1 MMAEEFFVYC
11 LIASNGNSYIG
22 ATVDLGRRLRQH
34 NGELVGG
41 AVATKIQVKKG
52 QVWERACYI
61 KGMPDWR
68 TALQVEWRWKQLS
81 RKLPKNKLPLERR
94 LIALSQLLLLERPTT
109 KAVLYSEW
117 KQPPEIVFEME
128 NAKSFYSQY
137 NPNLNINP
145 VS

>member
-1 MMAEEFFVYC
+1 MIAEDFFVYC

-22 ATVDLGRRLRQH
+22 ATVDLNRRLRQH
-34 NGELVGG
+34 NGEIVGG

-52 QVWERACYI
+52 EVWQRACYM

-81 RKLPKNKLPLERR
+81 RKLPKSKLPLERR
-94 LIALSQLLLLERPTT
+94 MMALSQLLLLERPTS
-109 KAVLYSEW
+109 KAIAYAEW
-117 KQPPEIVFEME
+117 KQPPEIVFEMGHAE
-128 NAKSFYSQY
+128 SLYAQV
-137 NPNLNINP
+137 NP

>member
-1 MMAEEFFVYC
+1 MIAEEFFVYC

-22 ATVDLGRRLRQH
+22 ATVDLNRRLRQH
-34 NGELVGG
+34 NGEIVGG
-41 AVATKIQVKKG
+41 AVATKIQVKRG
-52 QVWERACYI
+52 EVWERACYI

-81 RKLPKNKLPLERR
+81 RKLPKHKLPLERR
-94 LIALSQLLLLERPTT
+94 LIALSQLLLLERPTS
-109 KAVLYSEW
+109 KAIAYSEW

-128 NAKSFYSQY
+128 TAESFYTGLIS
-137 NPNLNINP
+137 P

>member
-1 MMAEEFFVYC
+1 MIAEEFFVYC

-22 ATVDLGRRLRQH
+22 ATVDLNRRLRQH
-34 NGELVGG
+34 NGEIVGG
-41 AVATKIQVKKG
+41 AVATKIQIKKG
-52 QVWERACYI
+52 EVWERACYI

-94 LIALSQLLLLERPTT
+94 MMALSQLLLLERPTS
-109 KAVLYSEW
+109 KAMAYTEW

-128 NAKSFYSQY
+128 NAESFYTGLIS
-137 NPNLNINP
+137 P

>member
-1 MMAEEFFVYC
+1 MIAEEFFVYC

-22 ATVDLGRRLRQH
+22 ATVDLNRRLRQH
-34 NGELVGG
+34 NGEIVGG

-52 QVWERACYI
+52 EVWQRACYM

-81 RKLPKNKLPLERR
+81 RKLPKSKLPLERR
-94 LIALSQLLLLERPTT
+94 MMALSQLLLLERPTS
-109 KAVLYSEW
+109 KAIAYSEW
-117 KQPPEIVFEME
+117 KHPPEIVFEME
-128 NAKSFYSQY
+128 HAESLYTQV
-137 NPNLNINP
+137 NP

>member
-1 MMAEEFFVYC
+1 MIAEEFFVYC

-22 ATVDLGRRLRQH
+22 ATVDLNKRLRQH
-34 NGELVGG
+34 NGEIVGG
-41 AVATKIQVKKG
+41 AVATKIQVNKG
-52 QVWERACYI
+52 GVWERACYI

-94 LIALSQLLLLERPTT
+94 MMALSQLLLLERPTS
-109 KAVLYSEW
+109 KAMAYTEW

-128 NAKSFYSQY
+128 NAESFYNGFTIS
-137 NPNLNINP
+137 P

>member
-1 MMAEEFFVYC
+1 MIAEEFFVYC

-22 ATVDLGRRLRQH
+22 ATVDLNRRLRQH
-34 NGELVGG
+34 NGEIMGG

-52 QVWERACYI
+52 EVWERACYI

-94 LIALSQLLLLERPTT
+94 MMALSQLLLLERPTS
-109 KAVLYSEW
+109 KAALYSEW

-128 NAKSFYSQY
+128 NAESFYTGLIS
-137 NPNLNINP
+137 P

>member
-1 MMAEEFFVYC
+1 MIAEEFFVYC

-22 ATVDLGRRLRQH
+22 ATVDLNRRLRQH
-34 NGELVGG
+34 NGEIMGG

-52 QVWERACYI
+52 EVWERACYI

-94 LIALSQLLLLERPTT
+94 MMALSQLLLLERPTS
-109 KAVLYSEW
+109 KAALYSEW

-128 NAKSFYSQY
+128 NAESFYTGLVS
-137 NPNLNINP
+137 P

>member
-1 MMAEEFFVYC
+1 MIAEEFFVYC

-22 ATVDLGRRLRQH
+22 ATVDLNRRLRQH
-34 NGELVGG
+34 NGEIVGG
-41 AVATKIQVKKG
+41 AVATKIQIKKG
-52 QVWERACYI
+52 EVWERACYI

-94 LIALSQLLLLERPTT
+94 MMALSQLLLLERPTS
-109 KAVLYSEW
+109 KAMAYTEW

-128 NAKSFYSQY
+128 NAESFFS
-137 NPNLNINP
+137 P

>member
-1 MMAEEFFVYC
+1 MGTVANEFFVYC

-22 ATVDLGRRLRQH
+22 ATVDLDRRLRQH
-34 NGELVGG
+34 NGEITGG

-52 QVWERACYI
+52 ETWQRACYV

-94 LIALSQLLLLERPTT
+94 LMALSQLLALEQPTT
-109 KAVLYSEW
+109 KAVLYTQW
-117 KQPPEIVFEME
+117 TRAPEIVFDME
-128 NAKSFYSQY
+128 NAKTMYESMNRDS
-137 NPNLNINP
+137 L
-145 VS
+145 

>member
-1 MMAEEFFVYC
+1 MIAEEFFVYC

-22 ATVDLGRRLRQH
+22 ATVDLNRRLRQH
-34 NGELVGG
+34 NGEIVGG

-52 QVWERACYI
+52 ETWERACYI

-81 RKLPKNKLPLERR
+81 RKLPRNKLPLERR

-109 KAVLYSEW
+109 KSVLYTEW
-117 KQPPEIVFEME
+117 KQLPEIVFETE
-128 NAKSFYSQY
+128 HAKSLYSSIL
-137 NPNLNINP
+137 NL

>member
-1 MMAEEFFVYC
+1 MIAEEFFVYC

-52 QVWERACYI
+52 EVWERACYI

-94 LIALSQLLLLERPTT
+94 LTALSQLLSLERPTT
-109 KAVLYSEW
+109 KAVPYIEW
-117 KQPPEIVFEME
+117 KQPPEIVFEMA
-128 NAKSFYSQY
+128 NAKTFYSK
-137 NPNLNINP
+137 INQ

>member
-1 MMAEEFFVYC
+1 MIAEEFFVYC

-22 ATVDLGRRLRQH
+22 ATVDLNRRLRQH
-34 NGELVGG
+34 NGEIVGG

-52 QVWERACYI
+52 EVWERACYI

-109 KAVLYSEW
+109 KSVLYTEW
-117 KQPPEIVFEME
+117 KQLPEIVFEME
-128 NAKSFYSQY
+128 NARTFYSKHT
-137 NPNLNINP
+137 LSLSP